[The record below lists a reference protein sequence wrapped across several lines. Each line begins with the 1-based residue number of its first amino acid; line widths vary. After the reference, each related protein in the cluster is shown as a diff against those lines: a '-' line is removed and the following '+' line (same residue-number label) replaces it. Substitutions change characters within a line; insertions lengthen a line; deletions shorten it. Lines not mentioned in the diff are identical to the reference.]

1 MYSNEI
7 SSFFKESSK
16 VAIFIGFSILI
27 VWTAISQANDQYLNV
42 ISGKNNFEIVIRNSS
57 SLKASEKN
65 LVLIL
70 KNNEYYFLY
79 NDKTKKAIVVQK
91 NEIEYVSSL

>member
-1 MYSNEI
+1 LYSNEI